1 MTSGFDGAVIG
12 TLLTKLKQR
21 AGSCSGSVGS
31 LGINAPL
38 ALLRTRGNLLTASCV
53 DLFTVA
59 IFVSSAPSTHPR
71 FELRVAA
78 LKLMPQLD
86 ALWFADNAFA
96 TFAKTPAGVEVSVAV
111 LFAWFAELC
120 PMRKLTIFYADDEP
134 S

>member
-1 MTSGFDGAVIG
+1 M
-12 TLLTKLKQR
+12 
-21 AGSCSGSVGS
+21 

-38 ALLRTRGNLLTASCV
+38 TLLRTRGKLLTASCV

-59 IFVSSAPSTHPR
+59 IFVSTALSTLPR

-96 TFAKTPAGVEVSVAV
+96 TCAKTPAGVKVSVAV
-111 LFAWFAELC
+111 LFARFAELC
-120 PMRKLTIFYADDEP
+120 AMRKLTIFYADDETG
-134 S
+134 